1 MRQRVGSGR
10 GPRRSERG
18 TAAKR
23 SPARRTAPGSGGP
36 DVRGRQPRPCHS
48 NIIRQPDRGG
58 TEAGPEPR
66 LDETSA
72 DGWRLLV
79 EYEPDRYE
87 TTSAYALFHFQM

>member
-1 MRQRVGSGR
+1 MRQGVGSGR

-23 SPARRTAPGSGGP
+23 SPARRATP
-36 DVRGRQPRPCHS
+36 D
-48 NIIRQPDRGG
+48 
-58 TEAGPEPR
+58 PR

-79 EYEPDRYE
+79 EYEPDSYE
-87 TTSAYALFHFQM
+87 TTSAYALFHF

>member
-1 MRQRVGSGR
+1 MRQGVGSGR

-23 SPARRTAPGSGGP
+23 GP
-36 DVRGRQPRPCHS
+36 HPIRG
-48 NIIRQPDRGG
+48 
-58 TEAGPEPR
+58 
-66 LDETSA
+66 LMETSA

-87 TTSAYALFHFQM
+87 ATSAYALFHF